1 MVGEGVNGW
10 GRCEWLGEG
19 VKGWVSCEWLGK
31 VLIVEE
37 GVKGLGK
44 V

>member
-1 MVGEGVNGW
+1 MVG
-10 GRCEWLGEG
+10 GRCEGLGEG
-19 VKGWVSCEWLGK
+19 VKGWGSCEWLGK